1 MPIEGRTLAIV
12 VGKAQIEFLESN
24 TPFREKPLADYRS
37 GEPEKLGTV
46 SKFRVTT
53 TDDLNM
59 VFGIVSWPKEASD
72 VRWIETIDGLV
83 KYKRLENAGRLSISG
98 NGPSGRLVQLRAMK
112 YVEPGVAN
120 LKQVSL
126 EELDEM
132 LGSNSEE
139 LLRKHGALEIKTKAE
154 LVGDTSTHKNSLA
167 LTCEKE
173 NDQVI
178 AVAFTL
184 TRILPIMHDFGQDES
199 SN

>member
-1 MPIEGRTLAIV
+1 MGRTLAIV

-24 TPFREKPLADYRS
+24 APFSEKPLADYRN
-37 GEPEKLGTV
+37 GEPEMLGTV

-59 VFGIVSWPKEASD
+59 VFGIVSWPNETSD
-72 VRWIETIDGLV
+72 VRWIETIDGLA
-83 KYKRLENAGRLSISG
+83 KYKRLENAGRLSISA
-98 NGPSGRLVQLRAMK
+98 NGPAGRLVQLRAMK
-112 YVEPGVAN
+112 YAEPGVAN

-126 EELDEM
+126 DELDEM

-139 LLRKHGALEIKTKAE
+139 LLRKYGAREIKTKAE
-154 LVGDTSTHKNSLA
+154 LVGDKSTHKNSLA
-167 LTCEKE
+167 LTCEKD
-173 NDQVI
+173 NDEVI

-184 TRILPIMHDFGQDES
+184 TRVLAIMHDFGQEES

>member
-1 MPIEGRTLAIV
+1 MTIS

-24 TPFREKPLADYRS
+24 VPFSERPLADYRS
-37 GEPEKLGTV
+37 GEPEILGTV
-46 SKFRVTT
+46 TKFRVTT

-59 VFGIVSWPKEASD
+59 VFGIVSWPNEASD
-72 VRWIETIDGLV
+72 VRWIETLDGLA
-83 KYKRLENAGRLSISG
+83 KYKRLENAGRLSISSH
-98 NGPSGRLVQLRAMK
+98 GPSGRLAQLRAMK
-112 YVEPGVAN
+112 YAEHGVAN

-132 LGSNSEE
+132 LGSSSEE
-139 LLRKHGALEIKTKAE
+139 LLRKFGALEIKTKAE

-184 TRILPIMHDFGQDES
+184 TRVLPIMNDFGQDEI